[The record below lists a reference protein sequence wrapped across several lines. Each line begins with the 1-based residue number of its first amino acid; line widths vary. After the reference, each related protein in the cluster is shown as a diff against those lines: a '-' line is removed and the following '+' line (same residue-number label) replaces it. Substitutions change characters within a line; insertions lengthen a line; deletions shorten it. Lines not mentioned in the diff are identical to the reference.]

1 MKFTIQVEKIR
12 SYQTLVYKNGH
23 RTFRKKDY
31 IQYLDK
37 AKKQIEVTETF
48 TGYTDINIKFYSTT
62 KRLGDLD
69 NITKPILDLLQEV
82 QIITNDRNVKK
93 LTLEKIFKTKTNY
106 IEIEIKEA
114 TWQHGKHYG

>member
-93 LTLEKIFKTKTNY
+93 LTLEKIFETKTNY

-114 TWQHGKHYG
+114 T

>member
-1 MKFTIQVEKIR
+1 MKFTIQVDKIR

-23 RTFRKKDY
+23 RTFRKKEY
-31 IQYLDK
+31 TQYLEK
-37 AKKQIEVTETF
+37 AKKQIEATETF

-62 KRLGDLD
+62 KTLGDLD

-93 LTLEKIFKTKTNY
+93 LTLEKIFGTKTNY

-114 TWQHGKHYG
+114 T